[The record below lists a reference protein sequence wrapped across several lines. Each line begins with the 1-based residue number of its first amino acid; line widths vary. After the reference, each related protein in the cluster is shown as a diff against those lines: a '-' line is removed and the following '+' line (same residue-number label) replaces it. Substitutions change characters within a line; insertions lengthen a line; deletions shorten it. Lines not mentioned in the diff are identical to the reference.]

1 MWLHCATAVH
11 YIQVVLCSAH
21 YAILN
26 PVAEAL
32 LSLLFPFVW
41 QGAYIPVMPSA
52 MTDMLEGQSLVIAA
66 LSVCDLRSSF
76 TIYIEGCMLQC

>member
-1 MWLHCATAVH
+1 M
-11 YIQVVLCSAH
+11 QVVLCSAH

-52 MTDMLEGQSLVIAA
+52 MTDMLEGQLLLLNVFAMHSIQ
-66 LSVCDLRSSF
+66 F
-76 TIYIEGCMLQC
+76 TIYIEGCILQCRAALFRECVFV